1 MKTTLFLKQLGDYI
15 ETYLPKTGGYS
26 PNTITS
32 YKDAFRLLFIFMEK
46 EKGIHH
52 YLIDYKHFTL
62 EFMEEFVL
70 WLEKERNYNA
80 SSRNQRQAALSSFFK
95 YASRRDLGALAAFN
109 RISTVP
115 SKRTFN
121 EAFPYFTVEEL
132 GILLRIPNTASRL
145 GKRDQTLLCLLYD
158 SAARAQE
165 LCDISIGDIR
175 FGHPAR
181 VKLFGKG
188 RKTREVPL
196 SDNCALLIRQYIKT
210 QNLSGAECNGHPLF
224 SSQTHERMT
233 TACIR
238 NIVAK
243 YVGLA
248 KQRHPELFREANYSP
263 HSFRHSKAVH
273 MVEAGIQLIYIR
285 DFLGHATII
294 STERYAKVS
303 QTVITKALTNRQIP
317 TPIPIT
323 KKAPVS
329 KDSFPEFL
337 M

>member
-1 MKTTLFLKQLGDYI
+1 MKTTLFLRQLEDYF

-26 PNTITS
+26 PNTIAS
-32 YKDAFRLLFIFMEK
+32 YKDTFRLLFIFMEK
-46 EKGIHH
+46 EKGVRH

-62 EFMEEFVL
+62 ELMEEYLL
-70 WLEKERNYNA
+70 WLETKRNYNA

-109 RISTVP
+109 RISVVP
-115 SKRTFN
+115 AKKTTT
-121 EAFPYFTVEEL
+121 EAFPYFTVEEI
-132 GILLRIPNTASRL
+132 GILLKTPNPANRL
-145 GKRDQTLLCLLYD
+145 GKRDQALLCLLYD

-165 LCDISIGDIR
+165 LCDMSVGDVR

-181 VKLFGKG
+181 VRLYGKG

-196 SDNCALLIRQYIKT
+196 SDGCAGLIRQYIEA
-210 QNLSGAECNGHPLF
+210 QNFDGSECSGHPLF

-243 YVGLA
+243 YVELA
-248 KQRHPELFREANYSP
+248 KHRHPDLFREANYSP

-285 DFLGHATII
+285 DFLGHATIK

-303 QTVITKALTNRQIP
+303 QTAITKALTNRQIP
-317 TPIPIT
+317 VPIPLV
-323 KKAPVS
+323 KKTPVS
-329 KDSFPEFL
+329 KDCFPEYL
-337 M
+337 K